1 MMRIVMV
8 LLVAALSVNAFELFG
23 LFTKAKPKETVSLVL
38 GSGGARG
45 YAHIGVIEELE
56 KRGLKIKSVAG
67 SSMGALVGGLYA
79 AGKLEEYKAWVL
91 TLGFSDIMNLV
102 SLTPESGGMI
112 NADRVFDKIY
122 SLIGDVKIE
131 ELPIKYTAIAT
142 NITTRKEVR
151 FSNGRLIDAIRASI
165 AIPTVFLP
173 VKKGD
178 ELLVDGGILN
188 PLPLSVV
195 QNDGSDYIIAVDVA
209 AAIPNRYHISIPP
222 PMQQKQKGIYDAI
235 FAFFT
240 QKTPA
245 LKKDEEGIM
254 SVVRQTLDT
263 AQDDLTRR
271 LLRENRCDKLIEI
284 SRDSCAFY
292 EFHRAYEL
300 IRIGQLAAIKAL
312 KNL

>member
-1 MMRIVMV
+1 MIRIVIV
-8 LLVAALSVNAFELFG
+8 LLVAALSVDGFDFFG

-79 AGKLEEYKAWVL
+79 AGKLEEYKEWVL
-91 TLGFSDIMNLV
+91 TLGISDIMNLV
-102 SLTPESGGMI
+102 SLAPESGGMI

-131 ELPIKYTAIAT
+131 ELPIKYTAVAT

-151 FSNGRLIDAIRASI
+151 FTSGRLIDAIRASI

-188 PLPLSVV
+188 PLPLSIA
-195 QNDGSDYIIAVDVA
+195 QDDGNDYIIAVDVA

-222 PMQQKQKGIYDAI
+222 RMQNKQKSIYDAI

-240 QKTPA
+240 KKSPS
-245 LKKDEEGIM
+245 LKKDEEGILT
-254 SVVRQTLDT
+254 VVRQTLDT

-271 LLRENRCDKLIEI
+271 LLLENRYDRLIRV

-312 KNL
+312 ENL